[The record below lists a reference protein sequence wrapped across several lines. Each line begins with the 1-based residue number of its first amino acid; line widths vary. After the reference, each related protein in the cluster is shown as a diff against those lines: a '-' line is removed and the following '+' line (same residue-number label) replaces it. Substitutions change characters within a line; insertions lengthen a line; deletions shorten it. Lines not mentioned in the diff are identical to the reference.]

1 MLIDPNEIQTTDRGS
16 DKFAALSINP
26 YGGSVIIGGSDGDS
40 VHHESANFVF
50 ENTQNNGHVRFSN
63 QVAANYIQSGY
74 SGAVNSAKDL
84 RFGPVLTAG
93 KTWMAITKDG
103 NIGIGTTKP
112 ANKLA
117 ITNPG
122 DIGMLSN
129 PTQGGIVIQDQEA
142 YNRGAKLYIDANEI
156 QTVHDGQ
163 IFPLIINPYGGNVR
177 LGGHDGNF
185 GSGAT
190 ASFDFI
196 VPTVQKGYM
205 RFTPDT
211 NANYIQSGY
220 SGTTNSAK
228 DLRFG
233 PVNTSNSH
241 MVLTASGSLG
251 VGTMNPKTK
260 LDVAGKVRIADGSQG
275 SGKLLVSD
283 NDGIARWA
291 AASTLGIG
299 SGSNPNDC
307 SATNKV
313 VNGHS
318 YPVAALTNGNNYMS
332 VFVESIANG
341 RRQWSQEFLC
351 TKGNLGALGGER
363 SQLFCNNGYISNGT
377 ACIQP
382 SADAATNCSATN
394 MTINGKTY
402 AVPSIKHNFSAV
414 VYTHKAIAN
423 GTENYKQTFV
433 CNNGTVQVSGSE
445 EKISQTCN
453 AGHSWNGSQCVAG
466 GDPKINDIFKDTS
479 CNTAN
484 IQVVTLTPGVDKIPE
499 NLNADTMYKLSS
511 GTYEITKKINMNTCS
526 AIVGEGNTKTTIQYA
541 GLSFGTED
549 LISIEKSN
557 AVVSDVKITG
567 TKAGAGTVANLI
579 KASGNISKVIIQ
591 KSNLENATQSGI
603 DFDYVSNSKIDKVEI
618 KEIKNTSSAVNGIHL
633 RNDSNNNTLTNIA
646 ISNISSSSSAS
657 SSGIDLRG
665 SSNILTNITIS
676 NISSSSS
683 YSSSFGIDLNGSS
696 NTLTNITISNIS
708 SSYYSS
714 SYGIHL
720 GGSSNTLTNITISNI
735 FSSASPSFGIRFGS
749 DNNTLSNASISYS
762 KQYGISVENGKTN
775 NTLRNV
781 LVYKNSQAGI
791 QMDGSNTTFSNVYS
805 YANGGAGIAGNGGSN
820 FYYDK
825 LVIFGN
831 AGSNTVGPLKRG
843 FASHWLGGFNDG
855 VLTITG
861 TFGAAWAIAPTNVT
875 GFNINTVGAQTGLTW
890 PATVNWTFGANIP
903 KQMAPVIASD
913 CTLSATSTT
922 KCRPTFGG
930 TTTYNAAKKIGE
942 R

>member
-1 MLIDPNEIQTTDRGS
+1 
-16 DKFAALSINP
+16 
-26 YGGSVIIGGSDGDS
+26 
-40 VHHESANFVF
+40 
-50 ENTQNNGHVRFSN
+50 
-63 QVAANYIQSGY
+63 
-74 SGAVNSAKDL
+74 
-84 RFGPVLTAG
+84 
-93 KTWMAITKDG
+93 
-103 NIGIGTTKP
+103 
-112 ANKLA
+112 
-117 ITNPG
+117 
-122 DIGMLSN
+122 
-129 PTQGGIVIQDQEA
+129 
-142 YNRGAKLYIDANEI
+142 
-156 QTVHDGQ
+156 
-163 IFPLIINPYGGNVR
+163 
-177 LGGHDGNF
+177 
-185 GSGAT
+185 
-190 ASFDFI
+190 
-196 VPTVQKGYM
+196 
-205 RFTPDT
+205 
-211 NANYIQSGY
+211 
-220 SGTTNSAK
+220 
-228 DLRFG
+228 
-233 PVNTSNSH
+233 

-291 AASTLGIG
+291 AASTLGI
-299 SGSNPNDC
+299 SGGNPNDC

-363 SQLFCNNGYISNGT
+363 SQLFCNNGYTSNGT

-414 VYTHKAIAN
+414 VHAHQSIAN

-433 CNNGTVQVSGSE
+433 CNNGTVQASGSE

-453 AGHSWNGSQCVAG
+453 AGYSWNGSQCVAG
-466 GDPKINDIFKDTS
+466 GDPQINDIFKDTS

-484 IQVVTLTPGVDKIPE
+484 IRVVTIAPGVDKIPE

-549 LISIEKSN
+549 LISIAKSN

-603 DFDYVSNSKIDKVEI
+603 DFYYVSNSKIDKVEI
-618 KEIKNTSSAVNGIHL
+618 KEIKSTSNTVNGIHL
-633 RNDSNNNTLTNIA
+633 
-646 ISNISSSSSAS
+646 SSS
-657 SSGIDLRG
+657 
-665 SSNILTNITIS
+665 N
-676 NISSSSS
+676 
-683 YSSSFGIDLNGSS
+683 

-708 SSYYSS
+708 SSSDSSGISLGGSNNTLTNITISNISSSSPSS
-714 SYGIHL
+714 SYGISL
-720 GGSSNTLTNITISNI
+720 GGSNNTLTNITISNISAAASSSSSYGISLGGSNNTFTNITISNISSSSHYSYGISLDRGTSNTLTNITISNI
-735 FSSASPSFGIRFGS
+735 SAASSSLGISFYG
-749 DNNTLSNASISYS
+749 DNNILSNASISYS
-762 KQYGISVENGKTN
+762 KHNGIFVQNGKAN

-781 LVYKNSQAGI
+781 LVYKN
-791 QMDGSNTTFSNVYS
+791 
-805 YANGGAGIAGNGGSN
+805 
-820 FYYDK
+820 
-825 LVIFGN
+825 
-831 AGSNTVGPLKRG
+831 
-843 FASHWLGGFNDG
+843 
-855 VLTITG
+855 
-861 TFGAAWAIAPTNVT
+861 
-875 GFNINTVGAQTGLTW
+875 
-890 PATVNWTFGANIP
+890 
-903 KQMAPVIASD
+903 
-913 CTLSATSTT
+913 
-922 KCRPTFGG
+922 
-930 TTTYNAAKKIGE
+930 
-942 R
+942 

>member
-1 MLIDPNEIQTTDRGS
+1 
-16 DKFAALSINP
+16 
-26 YGGSVIIGGSDGDS
+26 
-40 VHHESANFVF
+40 
-50 ENTQNNGHVRFSN
+50 
-63 QVAANYIQSGY
+63 
-74 SGAVNSAKDL
+74 
-84 RFGPVLTAG
+84 
-93 KTWMAITKDG
+93 
-103 NIGIGTTKP
+103 
-112 ANKLA
+112 
-117 ITNPG
+117 
-122 DIGMLSN
+122 
-129 PTQGGIVIQDQEA
+129 
-142 YNRGAKLYIDANEI
+142 
-156 QTVHDGQ
+156 
-163 IFPLIINPYGGNVR
+163 
-177 LGGHDGNF
+177 
-185 GSGAT
+185 
-190 ASFDFI
+190 
-196 VPTVQKGYM
+196 
-205 RFTPDT
+205 
-211 NANYIQSGY
+211 
-220 SGTTNSAK
+220 
-228 DLRFG
+228 
-233 PVNTSNSH
+233 

-260 LDVAGKVRIADGSQG
+260 FDVAGKVRIADGSQG

-394 MTINGKTY
+394 MTINGRTY

-414 VYTHKAIAN
+414 VHTHQAIAN

-453 AGHSWNGSQCVAG
+453 AGYSWNGSQCVAG
-466 GDPKINDIFKDTS
+466 GDPQISDIFKDTS

-484 IQVVTLTPGVDKIPE
+484 IRVVTLTPGVDKIPE

-549 LISIEKSN
+549 LISIAKSN

-579 KASGNISKVIIQ
+579 KASGGISKVIIR

-603 DFDYVSNSKIDKVEI
+603 EFNGVSNSKIYKVEI
-618 KEIKNTSSAVNGIHL
+618 KEIKSTSNGVSGIYL
-633 RNDSNNNTLTNIA
+633 NNSNN
-646 ISNISSSSSAS
+646 
-657 SSGIDLRG
+657 
-665 SSNILTNITIS
+665 
-676 NISSSSS
+676 
-683 YSSSFGIDLNGSS
+683 

-708 SSYYSS
+708 SSYSS
-714 SYGIHL
+714 SGIYL
-720 GGSSNTLTNITISNI
+720 NGSNSNTFTNITISNI
-735 FSSASPSFGIRFGS
+735 SFSSHSYYPYGIYLNGSNSNTFTNITISNLSSSSHSYGIFLYSSNSNTFTNITISNLSSSSHSYGISLDRSTGNTFTNITISNISSSLSFGIRFNS

-762 KQYGISVENGKTN
+762 KDYGIFVQNGTTN

-781 LVYKNSQAGI
+781 LVYKN
-791 QMDGSNTTFSNVYS
+791 
-805 YANGGAGIAGNGGSN
+805 
-820 FYYDK
+820 
-825 LVIFGN
+825 
-831 AGSNTVGPLKRG
+831 
-843 FASHWLGGFNDG
+843 
-855 VLTITG
+855 
-861 TFGAAWAIAPTNVT
+861 
-875 GFNINTVGAQTGLTW
+875 
-890 PATVNWTFGANIP
+890 
-903 KQMAPVIASD
+903 
-913 CTLSATSTT
+913 
-922 KCRPTFGG
+922 
-930 TTTYNAAKKIGE
+930 
-942 R
+942 

>member
-1 MLIDPNEIQTTDRGS
+1 
-16 DKFAALSINP
+16 
-26 YGGSVIIGGSDGDS
+26 
-40 VHHESANFVF
+40 
-50 ENTQNNGHVRFSN
+50 
-63 QVAANYIQSGY
+63 
-74 SGAVNSAKDL
+74 
-84 RFGPVLTAG
+84 
-93 KTWMAITKDG
+93 
-103 NIGIGTTKP
+103 
-112 ANKLA
+112 
-117 ITNPG
+117 
-122 DIGMLSN
+122 
-129 PTQGGIVIQDQEA
+129 
-142 YNRGAKLYIDANEI
+142 
-156 QTVHDGQ
+156 
-163 IFPLIINPYGGNVR
+163 
-177 LGGHDGNF
+177 
-185 GSGAT
+185 
-190 ASFDFI
+190 
-196 VPTVQKGYM
+196 
-205 RFTPDT
+205 
-211 NANYIQSGY
+211 
-220 SGTTNSAK
+220 
-228 DLRFG
+228 
-233 PVNTSNSH
+233 

-363 SQLFCNNGYISNGT
+363 SQLFCNNGYASNGT

-414 VYTHKAIAN
+414 VHTHQSIAN

-433 CNNGTVQVSGSE
+433 CNNGTVQKSGSE

-453 AGHSWNGSQCVAG
+453 AGYSWNGSQCVAG
-466 GDPKINDIFKDTS
+466 GDPQINDIFKDTS

-484 IQVVTLTPGVDKIPE
+484 IRVVTIAPGVDKIPE

-591 KSNLENATQSGI
+591 KSNLENATKSGI

-618 KEIKNTSSAVNGIHL
+618 KEIQSTSNAVNGIL
-633 RNDSNNNTLTNIA
+633 LSNSNN
-646 ISNISSSSSAS
+646 
-657 SSGIDLRG
+657 
-665 SSNILTNITIS
+665 
-676 NISSSSS
+676 
-683 YSSSFGIDLNGSS
+683 

-708 SSYYSS
+708 ASSNFSSSSGIYLNDSSSNTLTHITISNISSSSNSSSGIYLSTSSSNTLTHITISNISSASSHSSAGIFLSNGSSSNTLTHITISNISAAASSGIFLSNGSSSNTLTHITISNISSVSSYYSS
-714 SYGIHL
+714 SSGIDL
-720 GGSSNTLTNITISNI
+720 DIRSSSNTFTHITISNI
-735 FSSASPSFGIRFGS
+735 SSSSNSSSGIRFKSG
-749 DNNTLSNASISYS
+749 NNTLSNASISYS
-762 KQYGISVENGKTN
+762 KHYGISVENGTAN

-781 LVYKNSQAGI
+781 LVYKN
-791 QMDGSNTTFSNVYS
+791 
-805 YANGGAGIAGNGGSN
+805 
-820 FYYDK
+820 
-825 LVIFGN
+825 
-831 AGSNTVGPLKRG
+831 
-843 FASHWLGGFNDG
+843 
-855 VLTITG
+855 
-861 TFGAAWAIAPTNVT
+861 
-875 GFNINTVGAQTGLTW
+875 
-890 PATVNWTFGANIP
+890 
-903 KQMAPVIASD
+903 
-913 CTLSATSTT
+913 
-922 KCRPTFGG
+922 
-930 TTTYNAAKKIGE
+930 
-942 R
+942 

>member
-1 MLIDPNEIQTTDRGS
+1 
-16 DKFAALSINP
+16 
-26 YGGSVIIGGSDGDS
+26 
-40 VHHESANFVF
+40 
-50 ENTQNNGHVRFSN
+50 
-63 QVAANYIQSGY
+63 
-74 SGAVNSAKDL
+74 
-84 RFGPVLTAG
+84 
-93 KTWMAITKDG
+93 
-103 NIGIGTTKP
+103 
-112 ANKLA
+112 
-117 ITNPG
+117 
-122 DIGMLSN
+122 
-129 PTQGGIVIQDQEA
+129 
-142 YNRGAKLYIDANEI
+142 
-156 QTVHDGQ
+156 
-163 IFPLIINPYGGNVR
+163 
-177 LGGHDGNF
+177 
-185 GSGAT
+185 
-190 ASFDFI
+190 
-196 VPTVQKGYM
+196 
-205 RFTPDT
+205 
-211 NANYIQSGY
+211 
-220 SGTTNSAK
+220 
-228 DLRFG
+228 
-233 PVNTSNSH
+233 

-307 SATNKV
+307 SATSKV

-363 SQLFCNNGYISNGT
+363 SQLFCNNGYTSNGT

-414 VYTHKAIAN
+414 VHAHQSIAN

-433 CNNGTVQVSGSE
+433 CNNGTVQASGSE

-453 AGHSWNGSQCVAG
+453 AGYSWNGSQCVAG
-466 GDPKINDIFKDTS
+466 GDPQISDIFKDTS

-484 IQVVTLTPGVDKIPE
+484 IRVVTIAPGVDKIPE

-549 LISIEKSN
+549 LISIAKSN

-591 KSNLENATQSGI
+591 KSNLENATKSGI
-603 DFDYVSNSKIDKVEI
+603 DFRNVSNSKIDKVGI
-618 KEIKNTSSAVNGIHL
+618 KEIKNTSNAVNGINL
-633 RNDSNNNTLTNIA
+633 SNSNNNTLTNIT
-646 ISNISSSSSAS
+646 ISNLSSAS
-657 SSGIDLRG
+657 SPPSGIYLNNS
-665 SSNILTNITIS
+665 SSNTFTNITIS

-683 YSSSFGIDLNGSS
+683 IGIYLNYGSS
-696 NTLTNITISNIS
+696 NTFTNITISNIS
-708 SSYYSS
+708 ASS
-714 SYGIHL
+714 SS
-720 GGSSNTLTNITISNI
+720 SSNSSSGIYLSGSDSNTFTNITISNI
-735 FSSASPSFGIRFGS
+735 SAPYTPFGIHVEGSSNTLTHITISNISASSYSSSGINLRGSSNTLTHITISNISASYTPSGIRFGS

-762 KQYGISVENGKTN
+762 KHYGIFVENGHTN
-775 NTLRNV
+775 NALRNV
-781 LVYKNSQAGI
+781 LVYKN
-791 QMDGSNTTFSNVYS
+791 
-805 YANGGAGIAGNGGSN
+805 
-820 FYYDK
+820 
-825 LVIFGN
+825 
-831 AGSNTVGPLKRG
+831 
-843 FASHWLGGFNDG
+843 
-855 VLTITG
+855 
-861 TFGAAWAIAPTNVT
+861 
-875 GFNINTVGAQTGLTW
+875 
-890 PATVNWTFGANIP
+890 
-903 KQMAPVIASD
+903 
-913 CTLSATSTT
+913 
-922 KCRPTFGG
+922 
-930 TTTYNAAKKIGE
+930 
-942 R
+942 

>member
-1 MLIDPNEIQTTDRGS
+1 
-16 DKFAALSINP
+16 
-26 YGGSVIIGGSDGDS
+26 
-40 VHHESANFVF
+40 
-50 ENTQNNGHVRFSN
+50 
-63 QVAANYIQSGY
+63 
-74 SGAVNSAKDL
+74 
-84 RFGPVLTAG
+84 
-93 KTWMAITKDG
+93 
-103 NIGIGTTKP
+103 
-112 ANKLA
+112 
-117 ITNPG
+117 
-122 DIGMLSN
+122 
-129 PTQGGIVIQDQEA
+129 
-142 YNRGAKLYIDANEI
+142 
-156 QTVHDGQ
+156 
-163 IFPLIINPYGGNVR
+163 
-177 LGGHDGNF
+177 
-185 GSGAT
+185 
-190 ASFDFI
+190 
-196 VPTVQKGYM
+196 
-205 RFTPDT
+205 
-211 NANYIQSGY
+211 
-220 SGTTNSAK
+220 
-228 DLRFG
+228 
-233 PVNTSNSH
+233 

-363 SQLFCNNGYISNGT
+363 SQLFCNNGYASNGT

-414 VYTHKAIAN
+414 VHTHQSIAN

-433 CNNGTVQVSGSE
+433 CNNGTVQKSGSE

-453 AGHSWNGSQCVAG
+453 AGYSWNGSQCVAG
-466 GDPKINDIFKDTS
+466 GDPQINDIFKDTS

-484 IQVVTLTPGVDKIPE
+484 IRVVTIAPGVDKIPE

-591 KSNLENATQSGI
+591 KSNLENATKSGI

-618 KEIKNTSSAVNGIHL
+618 KEIQSTSNAVNGIL
-633 RNDSNNNTLTNIA
+633 LSNSNN
-646 ISNISSSSSAS
+646 
-657 SSGIDLRG
+657 
-665 SSNILTNITIS
+665 
-676 NISSSSS
+676 
-683 YSSSFGIDLNGSS
+683 

-708 SSYYSS
+708 ASSNFSSSSGIYLNDSSSNTLTHITISNISSSSNSSSGIYLSTSSSNTLTHITISNISSASSNSSAGIFLSNGSSSNTLTHITISNISAAASSGIFLSNGSSSNTLTHITISNISSVSSYYSS
-714 SYGIHL
+714 SSGIDL
-720 GGSSNTLTNITISNI
+720 DIRSSSNTFTHITISNI
-735 FSSASPSFGIRFGS
+735 SSSSSSSNSSSGIRFKSG
-749 DNNTLSNASISYS
+749 NNTLSNASISYS
-762 KQYGISVENGKTN
+762 KHYGISVENGTAN

-781 LVYKNSQAGI
+781 LVYKN
-791 QMDGSNTTFSNVYS
+791 
-805 YANGGAGIAGNGGSN
+805 
-820 FYYDK
+820 
-825 LVIFGN
+825 
-831 AGSNTVGPLKRG
+831 
-843 FASHWLGGFNDG
+843 
-855 VLTITG
+855 
-861 TFGAAWAIAPTNVT
+861 
-875 GFNINTVGAQTGLTW
+875 
-890 PATVNWTFGANIP
+890 
-903 KQMAPVIASD
+903 
-913 CTLSATSTT
+913 
-922 KCRPTFGG
+922 
-930 TTTYNAAKKIGE
+930 
-942 R
+942 

>member
-1 MLIDPNEIQTTDRGS
+1 
-16 DKFAALSINP
+16 
-26 YGGSVIIGGSDGDS
+26 
-40 VHHESANFVF
+40 
-50 ENTQNNGHVRFSN
+50 
-63 QVAANYIQSGY
+63 
-74 SGAVNSAKDL
+74 
-84 RFGPVLTAG
+84 
-93 KTWMAITKDG
+93 
-103 NIGIGTTKP
+103 
-112 ANKLA
+112 
-117 ITNPG
+117 
-122 DIGMLSN
+122 
-129 PTQGGIVIQDQEA
+129 
-142 YNRGAKLYIDANEI
+142 
-156 QTVHDGQ
+156 
-163 IFPLIINPYGGNVR
+163 
-177 LGGHDGNF
+177 
-185 GSGAT
+185 
-190 ASFDFI
+190 
-196 VPTVQKGYM
+196 
-205 RFTPDT
+205 
-211 NANYIQSGY
+211 
-220 SGTTNSAK
+220 
-228 DLRFG
+228 
-233 PVNTSNSH
+233 

-351 TKGNLGALGGER
+351 TKGNLDAFGGER
-363 SQLFCNNGYISNGT
+363 SQLFCNNGYVSNGT

-414 VYTHKAIAN
+414 VYTHQSIAN

-433 CNNGTVQVSGSE
+433 CNNGTVQASGSE

-453 AGHSWNGSQCVAG
+453 AGYSWNGSQCVAG
-466 GDPKINDIFKDTS
+466 GDPQINDIFKDTS

-484 IQVVTLTPGVDKIPE
+484 IRVVTLTPGVDKIPE

-549 LISIEKSN
+549 LISIAKSN

-603 DFDYVSNSKIDKVEI
+603 EFNGVSNSKIYKVEI
-618 KEIKNTSSAVNGIHL
+618 KEIKSTSNGVSGIYL
-633 RNDSNNNTLTNIA
+633 NNSNN
-646 ISNISSSSSAS
+646 
-657 SSGIDLRG
+657 
-665 SSNILTNITIS
+665 
-676 NISSSSS
+676 
-683 YSSSFGIDLNGSS
+683 

-708 SSYYSS
+708 SSYSSSGISLSSSNNNTFTNIAISNISSS
-714 SYGIHL
+714 SYYPYGIYL
-720 GGSSNTLTNITISNI
+720 NGSNSNTFTNITISNI
-735 FSSASPSFGIRFGS
+735 SFSSHSYYPYGIYLNGSNSNTFTNITISNLSSSSHSYGIFLYSSNSNTFTNITISNLSSSSHSYGISLDRSTGNTFTNITISNISSSLSFGIRFNS

-762 KQYGISVENGKTN
+762 KDYGIFVQNGTAN

-781 LVYKNSQAGI
+781 LVYKN
-791 QMDGSNTTFSNVYS
+791 
-805 YANGGAGIAGNGGSN
+805 
-820 FYYDK
+820 
-825 LVIFGN
+825 
-831 AGSNTVGPLKRG
+831 
-843 FASHWLGGFNDG
+843 
-855 VLTITG
+855 
-861 TFGAAWAIAPTNVT
+861 
-875 GFNINTVGAQTGLTW
+875 
-890 PATVNWTFGANIP
+890 
-903 KQMAPVIASD
+903 
-913 CTLSATSTT
+913 
-922 KCRPTFGG
+922 
-930 TTTYNAAKKIGE
+930 
-942 R
+942 

>member
-1 MLIDPNEIQTTDRGS
+1 
-16 DKFAALSINP
+16 
-26 YGGSVIIGGSDGDS
+26 
-40 VHHESANFVF
+40 
-50 ENTQNNGHVRFSN
+50 
-63 QVAANYIQSGY
+63 
-74 SGAVNSAKDL
+74 
-84 RFGPVLTAG
+84 
-93 KTWMAITKDG
+93 
-103 NIGIGTTKP
+103 
-112 ANKLA
+112 
-117 ITNPG
+117 
-122 DIGMLSN
+122 
-129 PTQGGIVIQDQEA
+129 
-142 YNRGAKLYIDANEI
+142 
-156 QTVHDGQ
+156 
-163 IFPLIINPYGGNVR
+163 
-177 LGGHDGNF
+177 
-185 GSGAT
+185 
-190 ASFDFI
+190 
-196 VPTVQKGYM
+196 
-205 RFTPDT
+205 
-211 NANYIQSGY
+211 
-220 SGTTNSAK
+220 
-228 DLRFG
+228 
-233 PVNTSNSH
+233 

-363 SQLFCNNGYISNGT
+363 SQLFCNNGYTSNGT

-414 VYTHKAIAN
+414 VHAHQSIAN

-433 CNNGTVQVSGSE
+433 CNNGTVQASGSE

-453 AGHSWNGSQCVAG
+453 AGYSWNGSQCVAG
-466 GDPKINDIFKDTS
+466 GDPQINDIFKDTS

-484 IQVVTLTPGVDKIPE
+484 IRVVTIAPGVDKIPE
-499 NLNADTMYKLSS
+499 NLSADTMYKLSS

-579 KASGNISKVIIQ
+579 KASGNISKVIIR

-603 DFDYVSNSKIDKVEI
+603 SFDNVSNSKIDKVEI
-618 KEIKNTSSAVNGIHL
+618 KEIQSTSNAVNGIL
-633 RNDSNNNTLTNIA
+633 LSNSNN
-646 ISNISSSSSAS
+646 
-657 SSGIDLRG
+657 
-665 SSNILTNITIS
+665 
-676 NISSSSS
+676 
-683 YSSSFGIDLNGSS
+683 

-708 SSYYSS
+708 SSSNSS
-714 SYGIHL
+714 SGIYL
-720 GGSSNTLTNITISNI
+720 STSSSNTLTHITISNI
-735 FSSASPSFGIRFGS
+735 SSASSNSSSGIFLSNGSSSNTLTHITISNISAAASSGIFLSNGSSSNTLTHITISNISSVSSYYSSSSGIDLDIRSSSNTFTHITISNISSSSNSSSGIRFKSG
-749 DNNTLSNASISYS
+749 NNTLSNASISYS
-762 KQYGISVENGKTN
+762 KHYGISVENGTAN

-781 LVYKNSQAGI
+781 LVYKN
-791 QMDGSNTTFSNVYS
+791 
-805 YANGGAGIAGNGGSN
+805 
-820 FYYDK
+820 
-825 LVIFGN
+825 
-831 AGSNTVGPLKRG
+831 
-843 FASHWLGGFNDG
+843 
-855 VLTITG
+855 
-861 TFGAAWAIAPTNVT
+861 
-875 GFNINTVGAQTGLTW
+875 
-890 PATVNWTFGANIP
+890 
-903 KQMAPVIASD
+903 
-913 CTLSATSTT
+913 
-922 KCRPTFGG
+922 
-930 TTTYNAAKKIGE
+930 
-942 R
+942 

>member
-1 MLIDPNEIQTTDRGS
+1 
-16 DKFAALSINP
+16 
-26 YGGSVIIGGSDGDS
+26 
-40 VHHESANFVF
+40 
-50 ENTQNNGHVRFSN
+50 
-63 QVAANYIQSGY
+63 
-74 SGAVNSAKDL
+74 
-84 RFGPVLTAG
+84 
-93 KTWMAITKDG
+93 
-103 NIGIGTTKP
+103 
-112 ANKLA
+112 
-117 ITNPG
+117 
-122 DIGMLSN
+122 
-129 PTQGGIVIQDQEA
+129 
-142 YNRGAKLYIDANEI
+142 
-156 QTVHDGQ
+156 
-163 IFPLIINPYGGNVR
+163 
-177 LGGHDGNF
+177 
-185 GSGAT
+185 
-190 ASFDFI
+190 
-196 VPTVQKGYM
+196 
-205 RFTPDT
+205 
-211 NANYIQSGY
+211 
-220 SGTTNSAK
+220 
-228 DLRFG
+228 
-233 PVNTSNSH
+233 

-363 SQLFCNNGYISNGT
+363 SQLFCNNGYTSNGT
-377 ACIQP
+377 ACIRP

-414 VYTHKAIAN
+414 VHTHQSIAN

-433 CNNGTVQVSGSE
+433 CNNGTVQASGSE

-453 AGHSWNGSQCVAG
+453 AGYSWNGSQCVAG
-466 GDPKINDIFKDTS
+466 GDPQINDIFKDTS

-484 IQVVTLTPGVDKIPE
+484 IRVVTLAPGVDKIPE

-549 LISIEKSN
+549 LISIAKSN

-603 DFDYVSNSKIDKVEI
+603 SFDNVSNSKIDKVQI
-618 KEIKNTSSAVNGIHL
+618 KEIKNTSSGVYGIRL
-633 RNDSNNNTLTNIA
+633 SNSNNNTLTNIT
-646 ISNISSSSSAS
+646 ISNLSSAS
-657 SSGIDLRG
+657 SPPSGIYLND
-665 SSNILTNITIS
+665 SNSNTFTNITIS

-683 YSSSFGIDLNGSS
+683 IGIYLNYGSS
-696 NTLTNITISNIS
+696 NTFTNITISNIS
-708 SSYYSS
+708 ASS
-714 SYGIHL
+714 SS
-720 GGSSNTLTNITISNI
+720 SSNSSSGIYLSGSDSNTFTNITISNI
-735 FSSASPSFGIRFGS
+735 SAPYTPFGIHVEGSSNTLTHITISNISASSYSSSGINLRGSSNTLTHITISNISAPYTPSGIRFGS

-762 KQYGISVENGKTN
+762 KHYGIFVENGHTN
-775 NTLRNV
+775 NALRNV
-781 LVYKNSQAGI
+781 LVYKN
-791 QMDGSNTTFSNVYS
+791 
-805 YANGGAGIAGNGGSN
+805 
-820 FYYDK
+820 
-825 LVIFGN
+825 
-831 AGSNTVGPLKRG
+831 
-843 FASHWLGGFNDG
+843 
-855 VLTITG
+855 
-861 TFGAAWAIAPTNVT
+861 
-875 GFNINTVGAQTGLTW
+875 
-890 PATVNWTFGANIP
+890 
-903 KQMAPVIASD
+903 
-913 CTLSATSTT
+913 
-922 KCRPTFGG
+922 
-930 TTTYNAAKKIGE
+930 
-942 R
+942 

>member
-1 MLIDPNEIQTTDRGS
+1 
-16 DKFAALSINP
+16 
-26 YGGSVIIGGSDGDS
+26 
-40 VHHESANFVF
+40 
-50 ENTQNNGHVRFSN
+50 
-63 QVAANYIQSGY
+63 
-74 SGAVNSAKDL
+74 
-84 RFGPVLTAG
+84 
-93 KTWMAITKDG
+93 
-103 NIGIGTTKP
+103 
-112 ANKLA
+112 
-117 ITNPG
+117 
-122 DIGMLSN
+122 
-129 PTQGGIVIQDQEA
+129 
-142 YNRGAKLYIDANEI
+142 
-156 QTVHDGQ
+156 
-163 IFPLIINPYGGNVR
+163 
-177 LGGHDGNF
+177 
-185 GSGAT
+185 
-190 ASFDFI
+190 
-196 VPTVQKGYM
+196 
-205 RFTPDT
+205 
-211 NANYIQSGY
+211 
-220 SGTTNSAK
+220 
-228 DLRFG
+228 
-233 PVNTSNSH
+233 

-291 AASTLGIG
+291 AASTLGIS

-363 SQLFCNNGYISNGT
+363 SQLFCNNGYTSNGT

-414 VYTHKAIAN
+414 VHAHQSIAN

-433 CNNGTVQVSGSE
+433 CNNGTVQASGSE

-453 AGHSWNGSQCVAG
+453 AGYSWNGSQCVAG
-466 GDPKINDIFKDTS
+466 GDPQINDIFKDTS

-484 IQVVTLTPGVDKIPE
+484 IRVVTIAPGVDKIPE

-526 AIVGEGNTKTTIQYA
+526 AIVGQGNTKTTIQYA

-591 KSNLENATQSGI
+591 KSNLENATKSGI

-618 KEIKNTSSAVNGIHL
+618 KEIQSTSNAVNGIL
-633 RNDSNNNTLTNIA
+633 LSNSNN
-646 ISNISSSSSAS
+646 
-657 SSGIDLRG
+657 
-665 SSNILTNITIS
+665 
-676 NISSSSS
+676 
-683 YSSSFGIDLNGSS
+683 

-708 SSYYSS
+708 ASSNFSSSSGIYLSTSSSNTLTHITISNISSSSNSSSGIYLSTSSSNTLTHITISNISSASSNSSAGIFLSNGSSSNTLTHITISNISAAASAGIFLSNGSSNTLTHITISNISSVSSYYSS
-714 SYGIHL
+714 SSGIDL
-720 GGSSNTLTNITISNI
+720 DIRSSSNTFTHITISNI
-735 FSSASPSFGIRFGS
+735 SSSSNSSSGIRFKSG
-749 DNNTLSNASISYS
+749 NNTLSNASISYS
-762 KQYGISVENGKTN
+762 KHYGISVENGTAN

-781 LVYKNSQAGI
+781 LVYKN
-791 QMDGSNTTFSNVYS
+791 
-805 YANGGAGIAGNGGSN
+805 
-820 FYYDK
+820 
-825 LVIFGN
+825 
-831 AGSNTVGPLKRG
+831 
-843 FASHWLGGFNDG
+843 
-855 VLTITG
+855 
-861 TFGAAWAIAPTNVT
+861 
-875 GFNINTVGAQTGLTW
+875 
-890 PATVNWTFGANIP
+890 
-903 KQMAPVIASD
+903 
-913 CTLSATSTT
+913 
-922 KCRPTFGG
+922 
-930 TTTYNAAKKIGE
+930 
-942 R
+942 

>member
-1 MLIDPNEIQTTDRGS
+1 
-16 DKFAALSINP
+16 
-26 YGGSVIIGGSDGDS
+26 
-40 VHHESANFVF
+40 
-50 ENTQNNGHVRFSN
+50 
-63 QVAANYIQSGY
+63 
-74 SGAVNSAKDL
+74 
-84 RFGPVLTAG
+84 
-93 KTWMAITKDG
+93 
-103 NIGIGTTKP
+103 
-112 ANKLA
+112 
-117 ITNPG
+117 
-122 DIGMLSN
+122 
-129 PTQGGIVIQDQEA
+129 
-142 YNRGAKLYIDANEI
+142 
-156 QTVHDGQ
+156 
-163 IFPLIINPYGGNVR
+163 
-177 LGGHDGNF
+177 
-185 GSGAT
+185 
-190 ASFDFI
+190 
-196 VPTVQKGYM
+196 
-205 RFTPDT
+205 
-211 NANYIQSGY
+211 
-220 SGTTNSAK
+220 
-228 DLRFG
+228 
-233 PVNTSNSH
+233 

-291 AASTLGIG
+291 AASTLGI

-318 YPVAALTNGNNYMS
+318 YPMVALTNGNNYMS

-363 SQLFCNNGYISNGT
+363 SQLFCNNGYTSNGT

-433 CNNGTVQVSGSE
+433 CNNGTVQASGSE

-453 AGHSWNGSQCVAG
+453 AGYSWNGSQCVAG
-466 GDPKINDIFKDTS
+466 GDPQINDIFKDTS

-484 IQVVTLTPGVDKIPE
+484 IRVVTIAPGVDKIPE

-549 LISIEKSN
+549 LISIAKSN

-603 DFDYVSNSKIDKVEI
+603 EFNGVSNSKIYKVEI
-618 KEIKNTSSAVNGIHL
+618 KEIKSTSNGVSGIYL
-633 RNDSNNNTLTNIA
+633 NNSNN
-646 ISNISSSSSAS
+646 
-657 SSGIDLRG
+657 
-665 SSNILTNITIS
+665 
-676 NISSSSS
+676 
-683 YSSSFGIDLNGSS
+683 

-708 SSYYSS
+708 SSYSSSGISLSSSNNNTFTNIAISNISSS
-714 SYGIHL
+714 SYYPYGIYL
-720 GGSSNTLTNITISNI
+720 NGSNSNTFTNITISNI
-735 FSSASPSFGIRFGS
+735 SFSSHSYYPYGIYLNGSNSNTFTNITISNLSSSSHSYGIFLYSSNSNTFTNITISNLSSSSHSYGISLDRSTGNTFTNITISNISSSLSFGIRFNS

-762 KQYGISVENGKTN
+762 KDYGIFVQNGTAN

-781 LVYKNSQAGI
+781 LVYKN
-791 QMDGSNTTFSNVYS
+791 
-805 YANGGAGIAGNGGSN
+805 
-820 FYYDK
+820 
-825 LVIFGN
+825 
-831 AGSNTVGPLKRG
+831 
-843 FASHWLGGFNDG
+843 
-855 VLTITG
+855 
-861 TFGAAWAIAPTNVT
+861 
-875 GFNINTVGAQTGLTW
+875 
-890 PATVNWTFGANIP
+890 
-903 KQMAPVIASD
+903 
-913 CTLSATSTT
+913 
-922 KCRPTFGG
+922 
-930 TTTYNAAKKIGE
+930 
-942 R
+942 

>member
-1 MLIDPNEIQTTDRGS
+1 
-16 DKFAALSINP
+16 
-26 YGGSVIIGGSDGDS
+26 
-40 VHHESANFVF
+40 
-50 ENTQNNGHVRFSN
+50 
-63 QVAANYIQSGY
+63 
-74 SGAVNSAKDL
+74 
-84 RFGPVLTAG
+84 
-93 KTWMAITKDG
+93 
-103 NIGIGTTKP
+103 
-112 ANKLA
+112 
-117 ITNPG
+117 
-122 DIGMLSN
+122 
-129 PTQGGIVIQDQEA
+129 
-142 YNRGAKLYIDANEI
+142 
-156 QTVHDGQ
+156 
-163 IFPLIINPYGGNVR
+163 
-177 LGGHDGNF
+177 
-185 GSGAT
+185 
-190 ASFDFI
+190 
-196 VPTVQKGYM
+196 
-205 RFTPDT
+205 
-211 NANYIQSGY
+211 
-220 SGTTNSAK
+220 
-228 DLRFG
+228 
-233 PVNTSNSH
+233 

-363 SQLFCNNGYISNGT
+363 SQLFCNNGYTSNGT

-402 AVPSIKHNFSAV
+402 AVPSIKHNFSSV
-414 VYTHKAIAN
+414 VHAHQSIAN

-433 CNNGTVQVSGSE
+433 CNNGTVQASGPE

-453 AGHSWNGSQCVAG
+453 AGYSWNGSQCVAG
-466 GDPKINDIFKDTS
+466 GDPQINDIFKDTS

-484 IQVVTLTPGVDKIPE
+484 IRVVTIAPGVDKIPE

-549 LISIEKSN
+549 LISIAKSN

-591 KSNLENATQSGI
+591 KSNLENATKSGI
-603 DFDYVSNSKIDKVEI
+603 DFRNVSNSKIDKVGI
-618 KEIKNTSSAVNGIHL
+618 KEIKNTSNAVNGINL
-633 RNDSNNNTLTNIA
+633 SNSNNNTLTNIT
-646 ISNISSSSSAS
+646 ISNLSSAS
-657 SSGIDLRG
+657 SPPSGIYLND
-665 SSNILTNITIS
+665 SNSNTFTNITIS

-683 YSSSFGIDLNGSS
+683 SFFSSGIYLNNSSS
-696 NTLTNITISNIS
+696 NTFTNITISNIS
-708 SSYYSS
+708 SSSS
-714 SYGIHL
+714 SSNSSSGIYL
-720 GGSSNTLTNITISNI
+720 SGSDSNTFTNITISNI
-735 FSSASPSFGIRFGS
+735 SAPYTPFGIHVEGSSNTLTHITISNISASSYSSSGINLRGSSNTLTHITISNISAPYTPSGIRFGS

-762 KQYGISVENGKTN
+762 KHYGIFVENGHTN
-775 NTLRNV
+775 NALRNV
-781 LVYKNSQAGI
+781 LVYKN
-791 QMDGSNTTFSNVYS
+791 
-805 YANGGAGIAGNGGSN
+805 
-820 FYYDK
+820 
-825 LVIFGN
+825 
-831 AGSNTVGPLKRG
+831 
-843 FASHWLGGFNDG
+843 
-855 VLTITG
+855 
-861 TFGAAWAIAPTNVT
+861 
-875 GFNINTVGAQTGLTW
+875 
-890 PATVNWTFGANIP
+890 
-903 KQMAPVIASD
+903 
-913 CTLSATSTT
+913 
-922 KCRPTFGG
+922 
-930 TTTYNAAKKIGE
+930 
-942 R
+942 

>member
-1 MLIDPNEIQTTDRGS
+1 
-16 DKFAALSINP
+16 
-26 YGGSVIIGGSDGDS
+26 
-40 VHHESANFVF
+40 
-50 ENTQNNGHVRFSN
+50 
-63 QVAANYIQSGY
+63 
-74 SGAVNSAKDL
+74 
-84 RFGPVLTAG
+84 
-93 KTWMAITKDG
+93 
-103 NIGIGTTKP
+103 
-112 ANKLA
+112 
-117 ITNPG
+117 
-122 DIGMLSN
+122 
-129 PTQGGIVIQDQEA
+129 
-142 YNRGAKLYIDANEI
+142 
-156 QTVHDGQ
+156 
-163 IFPLIINPYGGNVR
+163 
-177 LGGHDGNF
+177 
-185 GSGAT
+185 
-190 ASFDFI
+190 
-196 VPTVQKGYM
+196 
-205 RFTPDT
+205 
-211 NANYIQSGY
+211 
-220 SGTTNSAK
+220 
-228 DLRFG
+228 
-233 PVNTSNSH
+233 

-363 SQLFCNNGYISNGT
+363 SQLFCNNGYTSNGT

-414 VYTHKAIAN
+414 VHTHQSIAN

-433 CNNGTVQVSGSE
+433 CNNGTVQPSGSE

-453 AGHSWNGSQCVAG
+453 AGYSWNGSQCVAG
-466 GDPKINDIFKDTS
+466 GDPQINDIFKDTS

-484 IQVVTLTPGVDKIPE
+484 IRVVTIAPGVDKIPE

-591 KSNLENATQSGI
+591 KSNLENATRSGI
-603 DFDYVSNSKIDKVEI
+603 DFNNVSNSKIDKVEI
-618 KEIKNTSSAVNGIHL
+618 KEIKSTSNAVHGIQL
-633 RNDSNNNTLTNIA
+633 SNSNN
-646 ISNISSSSSAS
+646 
-657 SSGIDLRG
+657 
-665 SSNILTNITIS
+665 
-676 NISSSSS
+676 
-683 YSSSFGIDLNGSS
+683 

-708 SSYYSS
+708 SPSSS
-714 SYGIHL
+714 SYGISL
-720 GGSSNTLTNITISNI
+720 GSSSNTFTNITISNI
-735 FSSASPSFGIRFGS
+735 SSSPSSGIRFGS

-762 KQYGISVENGKTN
+762 KHHGIVVENGKTN

-781 LVYKNSQAGI
+781 LVYKN
-791 QMDGSNTTFSNVYS
+791 
-805 YANGGAGIAGNGGSN
+805 
-820 FYYDK
+820 
-825 LVIFGN
+825 
-831 AGSNTVGPLKRG
+831 
-843 FASHWLGGFNDG
+843 
-855 VLTITG
+855 
-861 TFGAAWAIAPTNVT
+861 
-875 GFNINTVGAQTGLTW
+875 
-890 PATVNWTFGANIP
+890 
-903 KQMAPVIASD
+903 
-913 CTLSATSTT
+913 
-922 KCRPTFGG
+922 
-930 TTTYNAAKKIGE
+930 
-942 R
+942 

>member
-1 MLIDPNEIQTTDRGS
+1 
-16 DKFAALSINP
+16 
-26 YGGSVIIGGSDGDS
+26 
-40 VHHESANFVF
+40 
-50 ENTQNNGHVRFSN
+50 
-63 QVAANYIQSGY
+63 
-74 SGAVNSAKDL
+74 
-84 RFGPVLTAG
+84 
-93 KTWMAITKDG
+93 
-103 NIGIGTTKP
+103 
-112 ANKLA
+112 
-117 ITNPG
+117 
-122 DIGMLSN
+122 
-129 PTQGGIVIQDQEA
+129 
-142 YNRGAKLYIDANEI
+142 
-156 QTVHDGQ
+156 
-163 IFPLIINPYGGNVR
+163 
-177 LGGHDGNF
+177 
-185 GSGAT
+185 
-190 ASFDFI
+190 
-196 VPTVQKGYM
+196 
-205 RFTPDT
+205 
-211 NANYIQSGY
+211 
-220 SGTTNSAK
+220 
-228 DLRFG
+228 
-233 PVNTSNSH
+233 

-363 SQLFCNNGYISNGT
+363 SQLFCNNGYTSNGT

-414 VYTHKAIAN
+414 VHTHQSIAN

-433 CNNGTVQVSGSE
+433 CNNGTVQASGSE

-453 AGHSWNGSQCVAG
+453 AGYSWNGSQCVAG
-466 GDPKINDIFKDTS
+466 GDPQINDIFKDTS

-484 IQVVTLTPGVDKIPE
+484 IRVVTLAPGVDKIPE

-549 LISIEKSN
+549 LISIAKSN

-591 KSNLENATQSGI
+591 KSNLENATRSGI
-603 DFDYVSNSKIDKVEI
+603 DFDNVSNSKIDKVQI
-618 KEIKNTSSAVNGIHL
+618 KEIKNTSSGVYGIRL
-633 RNDSNNNTLTNIA
+633 SNSNNNTLTNIT
-646 ISNISSSSSAS
+646 ISNLSSPSSPP
-657 SSGIDLRG
+657 SGIYLND
-665 SSNILTNITIS
+665 SNSNTFTNITIS
-676 NISSSSS
+676 NISSSSFFS
-683 YSSSFGIDLNGSS
+683 SGIYLNISSSNTFTNITISNFSSSASSIGIYLNYGSS
-696 NTLTNITISNIS
+696 NTFTDITISNLSSSASTTSSSGIYLSGSNSNTFTNITISNLSATYTPSGIYVEGSSNTFTNITISNIS
-708 SSYYSS
+708 ASYYSS
-714 SYGIHL
+714 SGINL
-720 GGSSNTLTNITISNI
+720 RGSSNTFTNITISNI
-735 FSSASPSFGIRFGS
+735 SAPSSSFGIRFDS

-762 KQYGISVENGKTN
+762 KHYGISVQNGKTN

-781 LVYKNSQAGI
+781 LVYKN
-791 QMDGSNTTFSNVYS
+791 
-805 YANGGAGIAGNGGSN
+805 
-820 FYYDK
+820 
-825 LVIFGN
+825 
-831 AGSNTVGPLKRG
+831 
-843 FASHWLGGFNDG
+843 
-855 VLTITG
+855 
-861 TFGAAWAIAPTNVT
+861 
-875 GFNINTVGAQTGLTW
+875 
-890 PATVNWTFGANIP
+890 
-903 KQMAPVIASD
+903 
-913 CTLSATSTT
+913 
-922 KCRPTFGG
+922 
-930 TTTYNAAKKIGE
+930 
-942 R
+942 

>member
-1 MLIDPNEIQTTDRGS
+1 
-16 DKFAALSINP
+16 
-26 YGGSVIIGGSDGDS
+26 
-40 VHHESANFVF
+40 
-50 ENTQNNGHVRFSN
+50 
-63 QVAANYIQSGY
+63 
-74 SGAVNSAKDL
+74 
-84 RFGPVLTAG
+84 
-93 KTWMAITKDG
+93 
-103 NIGIGTTKP
+103 
-112 ANKLA
+112 
-117 ITNPG
+117 
-122 DIGMLSN
+122 
-129 PTQGGIVIQDQEA
+129 
-142 YNRGAKLYIDANEI
+142 
-156 QTVHDGQ
+156 
-163 IFPLIINPYGGNVR
+163 
-177 LGGHDGNF
+177 
-185 GSGAT
+185 
-190 ASFDFI
+190 
-196 VPTVQKGYM
+196 
-205 RFTPDT
+205 
-211 NANYIQSGY
+211 
-220 SGTTNSAK
+220 
-228 DLRFG
+228 
-233 PVNTSNSH
+233 

-363 SQLFCNNGYISNGT
+363 SQLFCNNGYTSNGT

-394 MTINGKTY
+394 MTINRKTY

-414 VYTHKAIAN
+414 VHAHQSIAN

-433 CNNGTVQVSGSE
+433 CNNGTVQASGSE

-453 AGHSWNGSQCVAG
+453 AGYSWNGSQCVAG
-466 GDPKINDIFKDTS
+466 GDPQINDIFKDTS

-484 IQVVTLTPGVDKIPE
+484 IRVVTIAPGVDKIPE

-526 AIVGEGNTKTTIQYA
+526 AIVGQGNTKTTIQYA

-591 KSNLENATQSGI
+591 KSNLENATKSGI

-618 KEIKNTSSAVNGIHL
+618 KEIQSTSNAVNGIL
-633 RNDSNNNTLTNIA
+633 LSNSNN
-646 ISNISSSSSAS
+646 
-657 SSGIDLRG
+657 
-665 SSNILTNITIS
+665 
-676 NISSSSS
+676 
-683 YSSSFGIDLNGSS
+683 

-708 SSYYSS
+708 ASSNFSSSSGIYLNDSSSNTLTHITISNISSSSNSSSGIYLSTSSSNTLTHITISNISSASSNSSAGIFLSNGSSSNTLTHITISNISAAASSGIFLSNGSSSNTLTHITISNISSVSSYYSS
-714 SYGIHL
+714 SSGIDL
-720 GGSSNTLTNITISNI
+720 DIRSSSNTFTHITISNI
-735 FSSASPSFGIRFGS
+735 SSSSNSSSGIRFKSG
-749 DNNTLSNASISYS
+749 NNTLSNASISYS
-762 KQYGISVENGKTN
+762 KHYGISVENGTAN

-781 LVYKNSQAGI
+781 LVYKN
-791 QMDGSNTTFSNVYS
+791 
-805 YANGGAGIAGNGGSN
+805 
-820 FYYDK
+820 
-825 LVIFGN
+825 
-831 AGSNTVGPLKRG
+831 
-843 FASHWLGGFNDG
+843 
-855 VLTITG
+855 
-861 TFGAAWAIAPTNVT
+861 
-875 GFNINTVGAQTGLTW
+875 
-890 PATVNWTFGANIP
+890 
-903 KQMAPVIASD
+903 
-913 CTLSATSTT
+913 
-922 KCRPTFGG
+922 
-930 TTTYNAAKKIGE
+930 
-942 R
+942 

>member
-1 MLIDPNEIQTTDRGS
+1 
-16 DKFAALSINP
+16 
-26 YGGSVIIGGSDGDS
+26 
-40 VHHESANFVF
+40 
-50 ENTQNNGHVRFSN
+50 
-63 QVAANYIQSGY
+63 
-74 SGAVNSAKDL
+74 
-84 RFGPVLTAG
+84 
-93 KTWMAITKDG
+93 
-103 NIGIGTTKP
+103 
-112 ANKLA
+112 
-117 ITNPG
+117 
-122 DIGMLSN
+122 
-129 PTQGGIVIQDQEA
+129 
-142 YNRGAKLYIDANEI
+142 
-156 QTVHDGQ
+156 
-163 IFPLIINPYGGNVR
+163 
-177 LGGHDGNF
+177 
-185 GSGAT
+185 
-190 ASFDFI
+190 
-196 VPTVQKGYM
+196 
-205 RFTPDT
+205 
-211 NANYIQSGY
+211 
-220 SGTTNSAK
+220 
-228 DLRFG
+228 
-233 PVNTSNSH
+233 

-291 AASTLGIG
+291 AASTLGI

-363 SQLFCNNGYISNGT
+363 SQLFCNNGYTSNGT

-414 VYTHKAIAN
+414 VHAHQSIAN

-433 CNNGTVQVSGSE
+433 CNNGTVQASGSE

-453 AGHSWNGSQCVAG
+453 AGYSWNGSQCVAG
-466 GDPKINDIFKDTS
+466 GDPQINDIFKDTS

-484 IQVVTLTPGVDKIPE
+484 IRVVTIAPGVDKIPE

-591 KSNLENATQSGI
+591 KSNLENATKSGI

-618 KEIKNTSSAVNGIHL
+618 KEIQSTSNAVNGIL
-633 RNDSNNNTLTNIA
+633 LSNSNN
-646 ISNISSSSSAS
+646 
-657 SSGIDLRG
+657 
-665 SSNILTNITIS
+665 
-676 NISSSSS
+676 
-683 YSSSFGIDLNGSS
+683 

-708 SSYYSS
+708 ASSNFSSSSGIYLNDSSSNTLTHITISNISSVSSYYSS
-714 SYGIHL
+714 SSGIDL
-720 GGSSNTLTNITISNI
+720 DIRSSSNTFTHITISNI
-735 FSSASPSFGIRFGS
+735 SSSSNSSSGIRFKSG
-749 DNNTLSNASISYS
+749 NNTLSNASISYS
-762 KQYGISVENGKTN
+762 KYYGISVENGTAN

-781 LVYKNSQAGI
+781 LVYKN
-791 QMDGSNTTFSNVYS
+791 
-805 YANGGAGIAGNGGSN
+805 
-820 FYYDK
+820 
-825 LVIFGN
+825 
-831 AGSNTVGPLKRG
+831 
-843 FASHWLGGFNDG
+843 
-855 VLTITG
+855 
-861 TFGAAWAIAPTNVT
+861 
-875 GFNINTVGAQTGLTW
+875 
-890 PATVNWTFGANIP
+890 
-903 KQMAPVIASD
+903 
-913 CTLSATSTT
+913 
-922 KCRPTFGG
+922 
-930 TTTYNAAKKIGE
+930 
-942 R
+942 

>member
-1 MLIDPNEIQTTDRGS
+1 
-16 DKFAALSINP
+16 
-26 YGGSVIIGGSDGDS
+26 
-40 VHHESANFVF
+40 
-50 ENTQNNGHVRFSN
+50 
-63 QVAANYIQSGY
+63 
-74 SGAVNSAKDL
+74 
-84 RFGPVLTAG
+84 
-93 KTWMAITKDG
+93 
-103 NIGIGTTKP
+103 
-112 ANKLA
+112 
-117 ITNPG
+117 
-122 DIGMLSN
+122 
-129 PTQGGIVIQDQEA
+129 
-142 YNRGAKLYIDANEI
+142 
-156 QTVHDGQ
+156 
-163 IFPLIINPYGGNVR
+163 
-177 LGGHDGNF
+177 
-185 GSGAT
+185 
-190 ASFDFI
+190 
-196 VPTVQKGYM
+196 
-205 RFTPDT
+205 
-211 NANYIQSGY
+211 
-220 SGTTNSAK
+220 
-228 DLRFG
+228 
-233 PVNTSNSH
+233 

-251 VGTMNPKTK
+251 VGTMNPRTK

-291 AASTLGIG
+291 AASTLGIS

-363 SQLFCNNGYISNGT
+363 SQLFCNNGYTSNGT

-414 VYTHKAIAN
+414 VHAHQSIAN

-433 CNNGTVQVSGSE
+433 CNNGTVQASGSE

-453 AGHSWNGSQCVAG
+453 AGYSWNGSQCVAG
-466 GDPKINDIFKDTS
+466 GDPQINDIFKDTS

-484 IQVVTLTPGVDKIPE
+484 IRVVTIAPGVDKIPE

-526 AIVGEGNTKTTIQYA
+526 AIVGQGNTKTTIQYA

-591 KSNLENATQSGI
+591 KSNLENATKSGI

-618 KEIKNTSSAVNGIHL
+618 KEIQSTSNAVNGIL
-633 RNDSNNNTLTNIA
+633 LSNSNN
-646 ISNISSSSSAS
+646 
-657 SSGIDLRG
+657 
-665 SSNILTNITIS
+665 
-676 NISSSSS
+676 
-683 YSSSFGIDLNGSS
+683 

-708 SSYYSS
+708 ASSNFSSSSGIYLNDSSSNTLTHITISNISSSSNSSSGIYLSTSSSNTLTHITISNISSASSNSSAGIFLSNGSSSNTLTHITISNISAAASSGIFLSNGSSSNTLTHITISNISSVSSYYSS
-714 SYGIHL
+714 SSGIDL
-720 GGSSNTLTNITISNI
+720 DIRSSSNTFTHITISNI
-735 FSSASPSFGIRFGS
+735 SSSSNSSSGIRFKSG
-749 DNNTLSNASISYS
+749 NNTLSNASISYS
-762 KQYGISVENGKTN
+762 KHYGISVENGTAN

-781 LVYKNSQAGI
+781 LVYKN
-791 QMDGSNTTFSNVYS
+791 
-805 YANGGAGIAGNGGSN
+805 
-820 FYYDK
+820 
-825 LVIFGN
+825 
-831 AGSNTVGPLKRG
+831 
-843 FASHWLGGFNDG
+843 
-855 VLTITG
+855 
-861 TFGAAWAIAPTNVT
+861 
-875 GFNINTVGAQTGLTW
+875 
-890 PATVNWTFGANIP
+890 
-903 KQMAPVIASD
+903 
-913 CTLSATSTT
+913 
-922 KCRPTFGG
+922 
-930 TTTYNAAKKIGE
+930 
-942 R
+942 

>member
-1 MLIDPNEIQTTDRGS
+1 
-16 DKFAALSINP
+16 
-26 YGGSVIIGGSDGDS
+26 
-40 VHHESANFVF
+40 
-50 ENTQNNGHVRFSN
+50 
-63 QVAANYIQSGY
+63 
-74 SGAVNSAKDL
+74 
-84 RFGPVLTAG
+84 
-93 KTWMAITKDG
+93 
-103 NIGIGTTKP
+103 
-112 ANKLA
+112 
-117 ITNPG
+117 
-122 DIGMLSN
+122 
-129 PTQGGIVIQDQEA
+129 
-142 YNRGAKLYIDANEI
+142 
-156 QTVHDGQ
+156 
-163 IFPLIINPYGGNVR
+163 
-177 LGGHDGNF
+177 
-185 GSGAT
+185 
-190 ASFDFI
+190 
-196 VPTVQKGYM
+196 
-205 RFTPDT
+205 
-211 NANYIQSGY
+211 
-220 SGTTNSAK
+220 
-228 DLRFG
+228 
-233 PVNTSNSH
+233 

-363 SQLFCNNGYISNGT
+363 SQLFCNNGYTSNGT

-402 AVPSIKHNFSAV
+402 AVPSIKHNFSSV
-414 VYTHKAIAN
+414 VHAHQSIAN

-433 CNNGTVQVSGSE
+433 CNNGTVQASGPE

-453 AGHSWNGSQCVAG
+453 AGYSWNGSQCVAG
-466 GDPKINDIFKDTS
+466 GDPQINDIFKDTS

-484 IQVVTLTPGVDKIPE
+484 IRVVTIAPGVDKIPE

-549 LISIEKSN
+549 LISIAKSN

-603 DFDYVSNSKIDKVEI
+603 EFNGVSNSKIYKVEI
-618 KEIKNTSSAVNGIHL
+618 KEIKSTSNGVSGIYL
-633 RNDSNNNTLTNIA
+633 NNSNN
-646 ISNISSSSSAS
+646 
-657 SSGIDLRG
+657 
-665 SSNILTNITIS
+665 
-676 NISSSSS
+676 
-683 YSSSFGIDLNGSS
+683 

-708 SSYYSS
+708 SSYSSSGISLSSSNNNTFTNIAISNISSS
-714 SYGIHL
+714 SYYPYGIYL
-720 GGSSNTLTNITISNI
+720 NGSNSNTFTNITISNI
-735 FSSASPSFGIRFGS
+735 SFSSHSYYPYGIYLNGSNSNTFTNITISNLSSSSHSYGIFLYSSNSNTFTNITISNLSSSSHSYGISLDRSTGNTFTNITISNISSSLSFGIRFNS

-762 KQYGISVENGKTN
+762 KHYGIFVENGHTN
-775 NTLRNV
+775 NALRNV
-781 LVYKNSQAGI
+781 LVYKN
-791 QMDGSNTTFSNVYS
+791 
-805 YANGGAGIAGNGGSN
+805 
-820 FYYDK
+820 
-825 LVIFGN
+825 
-831 AGSNTVGPLKRG
+831 
-843 FASHWLGGFNDG
+843 
-855 VLTITG
+855 
-861 TFGAAWAIAPTNVT
+861 
-875 GFNINTVGAQTGLTW
+875 
-890 PATVNWTFGANIP
+890 
-903 KQMAPVIASD
+903 
-913 CTLSATSTT
+913 
-922 KCRPTFGG
+922 
-930 TTTYNAAKKIGE
+930 
-942 R
+942 

>member
-1 MLIDPNEIQTTDRGS
+1 
-16 DKFAALSINP
+16 
-26 YGGSVIIGGSDGDS
+26 
-40 VHHESANFVF
+40 
-50 ENTQNNGHVRFSN
+50 
-63 QVAANYIQSGY
+63 
-74 SGAVNSAKDL
+74 
-84 RFGPVLTAG
+84 
-93 KTWMAITKDG
+93 
-103 NIGIGTTKP
+103 
-112 ANKLA
+112 
-117 ITNPG
+117 
-122 DIGMLSN
+122 
-129 PTQGGIVIQDQEA
+129 
-142 YNRGAKLYIDANEI
+142 
-156 QTVHDGQ
+156 
-163 IFPLIINPYGGNVR
+163 
-177 LGGHDGNF
+177 
-185 GSGAT
+185 
-190 ASFDFI
+190 
-196 VPTVQKGYM
+196 
-205 RFTPDT
+205 
-211 NANYIQSGY
+211 
-220 SGTTNSAK
+220 
-228 DLRFG
+228 
-233 PVNTSNSH
+233 

-291 AASTLGIG
+291 AASTLGI

-351 TKGNLGALGGER
+351 TKGNLGTLGGER
-363 SQLFCNNGYISNGT
+363 SQLFCNNGYTSNGT

-414 VYTHKAIAN
+414 VHAHQSIAN

-433 CNNGTVQVSGSE
+433 CNNGTVQASGSE

-453 AGHSWNGSQCVAG
+453 AGYSWNGSQCVAG
-466 GDPKINDIFKDTS
+466 GDPQINDIFKDTS

-484 IQVVTLTPGVDKIPE
+484 IRVVTIAPGVDKIPE

-591 KSNLENATQSGI
+591 KSNLENATKSGI
-603 DFDYVSNSKIDKVEI
+603 DFRNVSNSKIDKVEI
-618 KEIKNTSSAVNGIHL
+618 KEIQSTSNGVNGIL
-633 RNDSNNNTLTNIA
+633 LSNSNN
-646 ISNISSSSSAS
+646 
-657 SSGIDLRG
+657 
-665 SSNILTNITIS
+665 
-676 NISSSSS
+676 
-683 YSSSFGIDLNGSS
+683 

-708 SSYYSS
+708 ASSNFSSSSGIYLNDSSSNTLTHITISNISASSNSSSGIFLSSSSNTLTHITISNISSASSNSSSGIFLSNGSSSNTLTHITISNISAAASSGIFLSNGSSNTLTHITISNISSVSSYYSS
-714 SYGIHL
+714 SSGIDL
-720 GGSSNTLTNITISNI
+720 DIRSSSNTLTHITISNI
-735 FSSASPSFGIRFGS
+735 SSVASNSSSGIRFKSG
-749 DNNTLSNASISYS
+749 NNTLSNASISYS
-762 KQYGISVENGKTN
+762 KHYGISVENGTAN

-781 LVYKNSQAGI
+781 LVYKNRQAGI

-831 AGSNTVGPLKRG
+831 TGGNTVGPLKPG
-843 FASHWLGGFNDG
+843 LASHWLGGFTNG
-855 VLTITG
+855 VFTTTG

>member
-1 MLIDPNEIQTTDRGS
+1 
-16 DKFAALSINP
+16 
-26 YGGSVIIGGSDGDS
+26 
-40 VHHESANFVF
+40 
-50 ENTQNNGHVRFSN
+50 
-63 QVAANYIQSGY
+63 
-74 SGAVNSAKDL
+74 
-84 RFGPVLTAG
+84 
-93 KTWMAITKDG
+93 
-103 NIGIGTTKP
+103 
-112 ANKLA
+112 
-117 ITNPG
+117 
-122 DIGMLSN
+122 
-129 PTQGGIVIQDQEA
+129 
-142 YNRGAKLYIDANEI
+142 
-156 QTVHDGQ
+156 
-163 IFPLIINPYGGNVR
+163 
-177 LGGHDGNF
+177 
-185 GSGAT
+185 
-190 ASFDFI
+190 
-196 VPTVQKGYM
+196 
-205 RFTPDT
+205 
-211 NANYIQSGY
+211 
-220 SGTTNSAK
+220 
-228 DLRFG
+228 
-233 PVNTSNSH
+233 

-251 VGTMNPKTK
+251 VGTMNPKMK

-299 SGSNPNDC
+299 SGGNPNDC

-363 SQLFCNNGYISNGT
+363 SQLFCNNGYTSNGT

-414 VYTHKAIAN
+414 VHTHQSIAN

-433 CNNGTVQVSGSE
+433 CNNGTVQASGSE

-453 AGHSWNGSQCVAG
+453 AGYSWNGSQCVAG
-466 GDPKINDIFKDTS
+466 GDPQINDIFKDTS

-484 IQVVTLTPGVDKIPE
+484 IRVVTIAPGVDKIPE

-591 KSNLENATQSGI
+591 KSNLENATKSGI

-618 KEIKNTSSAVNGIHL
+618 QEIKSTSNAVNGIL
-633 RNDSNNNTLTNIA
+633 LSNSNN
-646 ISNISSSSSAS
+646 
-657 SSGIDLRG
+657 
-665 SSNILTNITIS
+665 
-676 NISSSSS
+676 
-683 YSSSFGIDLNGSS
+683 

-708 SSYYSS
+708 ASSNFSSSSGIYLNDSSSNTLTHITISNISSSSNSSSGIYLSTSSSNTLTHITISNISSASSNSSAGIFLSNGSSSNTLTHITISNISAAASSGIFLSNGSSSNTLTHITISNISSVSSYYSS
-714 SYGIHL
+714 SSGIDL
-720 GGSSNTLTNITISNI
+720 DIRSSSNTFTHITISNI
-735 FSSASPSFGIRFGS
+735 SSSSNSSSGIRFKSG
-749 DNNTLSNASISYS
+749 NNTLSNASISYS
-762 KQYGISVENGKTN
+762 KHYGISVENGTAN

-781 LVYKNSQAGI
+781 LVYKN
-791 QMDGSNTTFSNVYS
+791 
-805 YANGGAGIAGNGGSN
+805 
-820 FYYDK
+820 
-825 LVIFGN
+825 
-831 AGSNTVGPLKRG
+831 
-843 FASHWLGGFNDG
+843 
-855 VLTITG
+855 
-861 TFGAAWAIAPTNVT
+861 
-875 GFNINTVGAQTGLTW
+875 
-890 PATVNWTFGANIP
+890 
-903 KQMAPVIASD
+903 
-913 CTLSATSTT
+913 
-922 KCRPTFGG
+922 
-930 TTTYNAAKKIGE
+930 
-942 R
+942 

>member
-1 MLIDPNEIQTTDRGS
+1 
-16 DKFAALSINP
+16 
-26 YGGSVIIGGSDGDS
+26 
-40 VHHESANFVF
+40 
-50 ENTQNNGHVRFSN
+50 
-63 QVAANYIQSGY
+63 
-74 SGAVNSAKDL
+74 
-84 RFGPVLTAG
+84 
-93 KTWMAITKDG
+93 
-103 NIGIGTTKP
+103 
-112 ANKLA
+112 
-117 ITNPG
+117 
-122 DIGMLSN
+122 
-129 PTQGGIVIQDQEA
+129 
-142 YNRGAKLYIDANEI
+142 
-156 QTVHDGQ
+156 
-163 IFPLIINPYGGNVR
+163 
-177 LGGHDGNF
+177 
-185 GSGAT
+185 
-190 ASFDFI
+190 
-196 VPTVQKGYM
+196 
-205 RFTPDT
+205 
-211 NANYIQSGY
+211 
-220 SGTTNSAK
+220 
-228 DLRFG
+228 
-233 PVNTSNSH
+233 

-363 SQLFCNNGYISNGT
+363 SQLFCNNGYTSNGT

-414 VYTHKAIAN
+414 VHAHQSIAN

-433 CNNGTVQVSGSE
+433 CNNGTVQASGSE

-453 AGHSWNGSQCVAG
+453 AGYSWNGSQCVAG
-466 GDPKINDIFKDTS
+466 GDPQINDIFKDTS

-484 IQVVTLTPGVDKIPE
+484 IRVVTIAPGVDKIPE

-591 KSNLENATQSGI
+591 KSNLENATRSGI
-603 DFDYVSNSKIDKVEI
+603 GFENVSNSKIDKVEI
-618 KEIKNTSSAVNGIHL
+618 KEIQSTSNGVNGIL
-633 RNDSNNNTLTNIA
+633 LSNSNN
-646 ISNISSSSSAS
+646 
-657 SSGIDLRG
+657 
-665 SSNILTNITIS
+665 
-676 NISSSSS
+676 
-683 YSSSFGIDLNGSS
+683 

-708 SSYYSS
+708 ASSNFSSSSGIYLNDSSSNTLTHITISNISASSNSSSGIFLSSSSSNTLTHITISNISSASSNSSSGIFLSNGSSSNTLTHITISNISAAASSGIFLSSSSSNTLTHITISNISSVSSYYSS
-714 SYGIHL
+714 SSGIDL
-720 GGSSNTLTNITISNI
+720 DIRSSSNTFTHITISNI
-735 FSSASPSFGIRFGS
+735 SSVASNSSSGIRFKSG
-749 DNNTLSNASISYS
+749 NNTLSNASISYS
-762 KQYGISVENGKTN
+762 KHYGISVENGTAN

-781 LVYKNSQAGI
+781 LVYKN
-791 QMDGSNTTFSNVYS
+791 
-805 YANGGAGIAGNGGSN
+805 
-820 FYYDK
+820 
-825 LVIFGN
+825 
-831 AGSNTVGPLKRG
+831 
-843 FASHWLGGFNDG
+843 
-855 VLTITG
+855 
-861 TFGAAWAIAPTNVT
+861 
-875 GFNINTVGAQTGLTW
+875 
-890 PATVNWTFGANIP
+890 
-903 KQMAPVIASD
+903 
-913 CTLSATSTT
+913 
-922 KCRPTFGG
+922 
-930 TTTYNAAKKIGE
+930 
-942 R
+942 

>member
-1 MLIDPNEIQTTDRGS
+1 
-16 DKFAALSINP
+16 
-26 YGGSVIIGGSDGDS
+26 
-40 VHHESANFVF
+40 
-50 ENTQNNGHVRFSN
+50 
-63 QVAANYIQSGY
+63 
-74 SGAVNSAKDL
+74 
-84 RFGPVLTAG
+84 
-93 KTWMAITKDG
+93 
-103 NIGIGTTKP
+103 
-112 ANKLA
+112 
-117 ITNPG
+117 
-122 DIGMLSN
+122 
-129 PTQGGIVIQDQEA
+129 
-142 YNRGAKLYIDANEI
+142 
-156 QTVHDGQ
+156 
-163 IFPLIINPYGGNVR
+163 
-177 LGGHDGNF
+177 
-185 GSGAT
+185 
-190 ASFDFI
+190 
-196 VPTVQKGYM
+196 
-205 RFTPDT
+205 
-211 NANYIQSGY
+211 
-220 SGTTNSAK
+220 
-228 DLRFG
+228 
-233 PVNTSNSH
+233 

-291 AASTLGIG
+291 AASTLGI

-363 SQLFCNNGYISNGT
+363 SQLFCNNGYTSNGT

-414 VYTHKAIAN
+414 VHAHQSIAN

-433 CNNGTVQVSGSE
+433 CNNGTVQASGSE

-453 AGHSWNGSQCVAG
+453 AGYSWNGSQCVAG
-466 GDPKINDIFKDTS
+466 GDPQINDIFKDTS

-484 IQVVTLTPGVDKIPE
+484 IRVVTIAPGVDKIPE

-591 KSNLENATQSGI
+591 KSNLENATKSGI

-618 KEIKNTSSAVNGIHL
+618 KEIQSTSNAVNGIL
-633 RNDSNNNTLTNIA
+633 LSNSNN
-646 ISNISSSSSAS
+646 
-657 SSGIDLRG
+657 
-665 SSNILTNITIS
+665 
-676 NISSSSS
+676 
-683 YSSSFGIDLNGSS
+683 

-708 SSYYSS
+708 ASSNFSSSSGIYLNDSSSNTLTHITISNISSSSNSSSGIYLSTSSSNTLTHITISNISSASSNSSAGIFLSNGSSSNTLTHITISNISSAASSGIFLSNGSSSNTLTHITISNISSVSSYYSS
-714 SYGIHL
+714 SSGIDL
-720 GGSSNTLTNITISNI
+720 DIRSSSNTFTHITISNI
-735 FSSASPSFGIRFGS
+735 SSSSNSSSGIRFKSG
-749 DNNTLSNASISYS
+749 NNTLSNASISYS
-762 KQYGISVENGKTN
+762 KYYGISVENGTAN

-781 LVYKNSQAGI
+781 LVYKN
-791 QMDGSNTTFSNVYS
+791 
-805 YANGGAGIAGNGGSN
+805 
-820 FYYDK
+820 
-825 LVIFGN
+825 
-831 AGSNTVGPLKRG
+831 
-843 FASHWLGGFNDG
+843 
-855 VLTITG
+855 
-861 TFGAAWAIAPTNVT
+861 
-875 GFNINTVGAQTGLTW
+875 
-890 PATVNWTFGANIP
+890 
-903 KQMAPVIASD
+903 
-913 CTLSATSTT
+913 
-922 KCRPTFGG
+922 
-930 TTTYNAAKKIGE
+930 
-942 R
+942 

>member
-1 MLIDPNEIQTTDRGS
+1 
-16 DKFAALSINP
+16 
-26 YGGSVIIGGSDGDS
+26 
-40 VHHESANFVF
+40 
-50 ENTQNNGHVRFSN
+50 
-63 QVAANYIQSGY
+63 
-74 SGAVNSAKDL
+74 
-84 RFGPVLTAG
+84 
-93 KTWMAITKDG
+93 
-103 NIGIGTTKP
+103 
-112 ANKLA
+112 
-117 ITNPG
+117 
-122 DIGMLSN
+122 
-129 PTQGGIVIQDQEA
+129 
-142 YNRGAKLYIDANEI
+142 
-156 QTVHDGQ
+156 
-163 IFPLIINPYGGNVR
+163 
-177 LGGHDGNF
+177 
-185 GSGAT
+185 
-190 ASFDFI
+190 
-196 VPTVQKGYM
+196 
-205 RFTPDT
+205 
-211 NANYIQSGY
+211 
-220 SGTTNSAK
+220 
-228 DLRFG
+228 
-233 PVNTSNSH
+233 

-351 TKGNLGALGGER
+351 TKGNLGAFGGER
-363 SQLFCNNGYISNGT
+363 SQLFCNNGYTSNGT

-414 VYTHKAIAN
+414 VHTHQAIAN

-433 CNNGTVQVSGSE
+433 CNNGTVEASGPE

-453 AGHSWNGSQCVAG
+453 AGYSWNGSQCVAG
-466 GDPKINDIFKDTS
+466 GDPQINDIFKDTS

-484 IQVVTLTPGVDKIPE
+484 IRVVTIAPGVDKIPE
-499 NLNADTMYKLSS
+499 NLNADTMYRLSS

-603 DFDYVSNSKIDKVEI
+603 SFYNVSNSKIDKVEI
-618 KEIKNTSSAVNGIHL
+618 KEIKSTSDAVSGIRLNNSSSNTF
-633 RNDSNNNTLTNIA
+633 TNIT
-646 ISNISSSSSAS
+646 ISNISSSSPHYLYSY
-657 SSGIDLRG
+657 GINLGG
-665 SSNILTNITIS
+665 SNNTLTNITIS
-676 NISSSSS
+676 NISSSGTSS
-683 YSSSFGIDLNGSS
+683 YGINLGGNS

-708 SSYYSS
+708 SSSY
-714 SYGIHL
+714 SYGIDL
-720 GGSSNTLTNITISNI
+720 GGNSNTFTNITISNLSSYHSSFGI
-735 FSSASPSFGIRFGS
+735 DLKRSSNTFTNITISNLSASSSSGIRFGS

-762 KQYGISVENGKTN
+762 KQYGISVENGRTN

-781 LVYKNSQAGI
+781 LVYKN
-791 QMDGSNTTFSNVYS
+791 
-805 YANGGAGIAGNGGSN
+805 
-820 FYYDK
+820 
-825 LVIFGN
+825 
-831 AGSNTVGPLKRG
+831 
-843 FASHWLGGFNDG
+843 
-855 VLTITG
+855 
-861 TFGAAWAIAPTNVT
+861 
-875 GFNINTVGAQTGLTW
+875 
-890 PATVNWTFGANIP
+890 
-903 KQMAPVIASD
+903 
-913 CTLSATSTT
+913 
-922 KCRPTFGG
+922 
-930 TTTYNAAKKIGE
+930 
-942 R
+942 